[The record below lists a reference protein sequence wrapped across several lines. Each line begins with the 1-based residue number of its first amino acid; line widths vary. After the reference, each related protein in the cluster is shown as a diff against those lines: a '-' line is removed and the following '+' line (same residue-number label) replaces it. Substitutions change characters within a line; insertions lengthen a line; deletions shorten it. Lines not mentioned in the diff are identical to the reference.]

1 MKRLVRWRITVHG
14 QDFCLVLQKTPFLV
28 LSLFITCISDLF
40 FFEPK
45 ASYSKVSEDLM
56 GGASDIMLKW
66 FKDNRLKLI
75 LTISTLLYLTTKK

>member
-1 MKRLVRWRITVHG
+1 
-14 QDFCLVLQKTPFLV
+14 
-28 LSLFITCISDLF
+28 
-40 FFEPK
+40 
-45 ASYSKVSEDLM
+45 M